1 MLQIAE
7 KDIRVKERTIKI
19 MDDYIIILEL
29 RGYNTSDNELMLCKK
44 RLEKA
49 RRQQSVY
56 IP

>member
-1 MLQIAE
+1 MLQNAE